1 MKSTLLMLVLS
12 TCALGAGAAGQ
23 PHDHGV
29 ARLDVVVEPTRVVLD
44 LESPLDNIVGFERAP
59 RTDAERERA
68 KTALA
73 QLNDATKM
81 FRIDASAGCKVHKVE
96 LQAPAL
102 EAGADSKDGHAE
114 LQGHY
119 EFHCTAGAKA
129 GHVELGLF
137 EAFAGLRRIELQ
149 VVTPRG
155 QLKARLTRPASRV
168 ALVR

>member
-1 MKSTLLMLVLS
+1 MKSQLLSIVLS
-12 TCALGAGAAGQ
+12 ACAVGAAAAAQ
-23 PHDHGV
+23 PHAHGV
-29 ARLDVVVEPTRVVLD
+29 ARLDIAVEPTRVVFD

-73 QLNDATKM
+73 LLNDAASM
-81 FRIDASAGCKVHKVE
+81 FRIDTAAGCSVHKVE
-96 LQAPAL
+96 LQAPVL
-102 EAGADSKDGHAE
+102 EAGADTKEGHAE
-114 LQGHY
+114 LQGHF

-137 EAFAGLRRIELQ
+137 AAFAALRRIELQ